1 MKVCLGDV
9 VLLVR
14 FPMECLS
21 ADACCLFDRV
31 LKVRNRKRETNG
43 CFLIPEKNQEAR
55 PQNTRNRL
63 LLGRKEESAD
73 LLTTN
78 SGSTTLLGRGND
90 DYGKHLLL
98 PAVKRW
104 QQQIRTLSQGQ
115 KIASLAIHKTRGCN
129 ILAGG
134 TT

>member
-1 MKVCLGDV
+1 
-9 VLLVR
+9 
-14 FPMECLS
+14 
-21 ADACCLFDRV
+21 
-31 LKVRNRKRETNG
+31 
-43 CFLIPEKNQEAR
+43 
-55 PQNTRNRL
+55 
-63 LLGRKEESAD
+63 LGRKEESAD

-134 TT
+134 TTWIRGTIQLKKTTKAQRRTFTDEGKKIKLGGR